1 MKNLLYICLFV
12 SLATQAFSQS
22 RYFDERYIF
31 NQSFVNPVLV
41 NPGAIAQSGYHNVLL
56 TYRNK
61 WATFEGSPKSFALS
75 YDGDLGNRLGIG
87 AMVLSDRNGA
97 LETVKGQLGLS
108 YTIESDINKLGIG
121 LTGEVIQHSLNASVL
136 NDDMVNEND
145 PHISNRYD
153 GVNFF
158 DLSVG
163 LFGEYQEKFVY
174 GLAFPSLVNS
184 MFDTKTTEEY
194 EKTFGFLVQL
204 GYKLKMPEYDIVAT
218 PSIVV
223 KQLMG
228 VPFHVDINA
237 LGEFL
242 DQKLTGGLTYT
253 VGADE
258 RLGFLIGAR
267 VNAFNFYYS
276 YNVSRH
282 EFQQYNNGSHEVTLR
297 FDIGKTDKKKMVDEK
312 EMN

>member
-1 MKNLLYICLFV
+1 MKKLLYICLFV
-12 SLATQAFSQS
+12 TFASQAFSQV

-31 NQSFVNPVLV
+31 NQSFVNPVLI
-41 NPGAIAQSGYHNVLL
+41 NPGAIAQADHQQVLL
-56 TYRNK
+56 SYRNK
-61 WATFEGSPKSFALS
+61 WATFPGTPRSFALS
-75 YDGDLGNRLGIG
+75 YDGTLGNRLGLG

-108 YTIESDINKLGIG
+108 YTIESAENKLGFG
-121 LTGEVIQHSLNASVL
+121 LTGEIIQHSLNASVY
-136 NDDMVNEND
+136 DDGQVDQND
-145 PHISNRYD
+145 PHISNRFD

-158 DLSVG
+158 DLSLG
-163 LFGEYQEKFVY
+163 LYGVYQDRFIY
-174 GLAFPSLVNS
+174 GLTLPSLVNS
-184 MFDTKTTEEY
+184 MFDNIETVEY
-194 EKTFGFLVQL
+194 ERTFGYIIQL
-204 GYKLKMPEYDIVAT
+204 GYKFDMTSYDIVAT
-218 PSIVV
+218 PSVVV

-228 VPFHVDINA
+228 VPFHVDINM

-242 DQKLTGGLTYT
+242 DQRLTGGVTYT

-282 EFQQYNNGSHEVTLR
+282 EFQQYNNGSHEVTIR
-297 FDIGKTDKKKMVDEK
+297 FDIGKMDKKTEMMDKKMK
-312 EMN
+312 